1 VTDEKRLDPF
11 KPIQPQIPG
20 VAPTISAE
28 PAEPSH
34 TVYNPEPP
42 PPRNNGRWVA
52 AIVGGVLIVVAL
64 FGWWS
69 HTSSATNRASSPSA
83 ESTTAS
89 GTSAG
94 VSSSAENL
102 PIGPGEVATTE
113 ELSKAWSAKRFL
125 FRNPLT
131 SETVPAM
138 VVRLPGGGYWG
149 FSLREPYGSCDME
162 FVTDLQKLQSYY
174 SFRAS
179 HPMVA
184 DPCDRTVFD
193 LTQYGTAPRGLVRG
207 EIAQGTAIRPPLAIE
222 IRTNGNQ
229 VLAVRM
235 E

>member
-1 VTDEKRLDPF
+1 MPNEKRFDPF
-11 KPIQPQIPG
+11 KPPQPLIPG
-20 VAPTISAE
+20 VAANVPLE
-28 PAEPSH
+28 QVEPSH
-34 TVYNPEPP
+34 TVYTPEQDR
-42 PPRNNGRWVA
+42 PRKIGRWIA
-52 AIVGGVLIVVAL
+52 AIAGSVLLVAAL

-69 HTSSATNRASSPSA
+69 HTLSATNIAFSPAAVSNTSTGTAISASQP
-83 ESTTAS
+83 
-89 GTSAG
+89 
-94 VSSSAENL
+94 AENL
-102 PIGPGEVATTE
+102 PIGPGEIASTE

-149 FSLREPYGSCDME
+149 FSLREPYGTCDME

-174 SFRAS
+174 TFRAS
-179 HPMVA
+179 HPMVG
-184 DPCDRTVFD
+184 DPCDRSVFD
-193 LTQYGTAPRGLVRG
+193 LMQYGTAPSGLVRG
-207 EIAQGTAIRPPLAIE
+207 EIAQGTAIRPPVAIE